1 MCAAAGHIAR
11 LCVIGVSDPYSRGVS
26 TAEIGDWDAASRAVA
41 DAYFPH
47 ELTDL
52 SGTDRPALSLR
63 TVDLGGVTLG
73 RLHWGADVAIACD
86 YPGAYEVN
94 IPLTGRLESRGSHG
108 EVVSAP
114 GQATVFRADTPS
126 MITRWGAT
134 CSVPGVKFD
143 RDHLER
149 EADRILGS
157 PVRTKL
163 VLPDQLD
170 LTGPASEWHGLVR
183 ALSEQLDGGLEMVS
197 NPIVGA
203 QLAGAVTAAFVLAVS
218 PQDGPAAPPRPG
230 MVRRVLD
237 ALNDDPARAW
247 TAADMAELAGTS
259 VRRLQ
264 EAFADYVGAS
274 PSACLL
280 DIRLSRAHHDLVAG
294 AGAVTVADVAYRW
307 GFGHPGRFATAFKRR
322 YGTTPAQVLR
332 GR

>member
-1 MCAAAGHIAR
+1 MT
-11 LCVIGVSDPYSRGVS
+11 GVSATYARGVS
-26 TAEIGDWDAASRAVA
+26 ATEIGDWDAASRAVA

-52 SGTDRPALSLR
+52 SGTDRPKLSLT

-73 RLHWGADVAIACD
+73 RLHWGADIAIACD

-94 IPLTGRLESRGSHG
+94 IPVTGRLESRGSHG
-108 EVVSAP
+108 ETVSVP

-126 MITRWGAT
+126 VITHWGAT
-134 CSVPGVKFD
+134 CSVLGVKFD
-143 RDHLER
+143 REHLER

-157 PVRTKL
+157 PVRSKL
-163 VLPDQLD
+163 ELPDQLD

-183 ALSEQLDGGLEMVS
+183 ALSEQLDGALEVVR
-197 NPIVGA
+197 NPVVGA
-203 QLAGAVTAAFVLAVS
+203 QLAGAVTAAFVLAVA
-218 PQDGPAAPPRPG
+218 PQDGPAGPPRPG
-230 MVRRVLD
+230 MIRRVLD
-237 ALNDDPARAW
+237 SLHDDPGRAW
-247 TAADMAELAGTS
+247 TSADMAELAGTS

-264 EAFADYVGAS
+264 EAFAHFVGRS

-280 DIRLSRAHHDLVAG
+280 DIRLDRAHADLVAG

-307 GFGHPGRFATAFKRR
+307 GFSHPGRFAAAFKRR
-322 YGTTPAQVLR
+322 YGTTPAEVLR